1 MSVVVER
8 LQIPGDEP
16 GARPADA
23 PGAVGE
29 IPSSEESWRALVEWL
44 PEYIFSVDLDG
55 VITWINRTGRGL
67 TPADVLGKTVFD
79 MASTAGE
86 REAARAL
93 LARVRRTG
101 KMEVFESGSPDG
113 GGQMVTYES
122 SCIPV
127 TRAGL
132 VVSFLIVTRDVSAN
146 IAARRDLAHSE
157 ERWRALIENS
167 GDAISLTDAT
177 GRILYASPS
186 TTHVLGHRPEDLM
199 GTELRVLVHPDD
211 QPMAR
216 AERERLLSR
225 PGRSTVVPPF
235 RMRHQDGSWRWVE
248 AVWSNLLE
256 VPSVA
261 ALVSNY
267 RDVTARVR
275 LEEQLRQS
283 QKMEAIGL
291 LAGGV
296 AHDFNNLLTV
306 IIGFAESAALSL
318 SADHPASEDL
328 VKVTDAARSAADLT
342 SKLLAFSRR
351 QILRFEVFD
360 VRDLLRS
367 FGGLL
372 ERIVG
377 EDVVVEI
384 AEPSDPLPVEGDP
397 TQLQQV
403 LLNLC
408 TNARQ
413 AMPSGG
419 KLRIEARRVQIPS
432 EGTVG
437 PPRERCEL
445 TVSDTGIGMEEAT
458 RTRAFE
464 PFFTTRPGGTG
475 LGLSVVFGVVKGHR
489 GAIEIE
495 SARGVGTT
503 VRVELPLHGS
513 AIKRRLTPSPT
524 VEPGGTETLLLAE
537 DEPPVRELVARILRR
552 LGYEVLVASDGEEAA
567 QLFARE
573 GDRIALVVL
582 DVIMPRLGGQQ
593 ALARMRALRPDLKAL
608 FVSGYAPEAT
618 GIGELLAGGRVAI
631 VHKPFLAVELA
642 TKVRTLLDR

>member
-1 MSVVVER
+1 V
-8 LQIPGDEP
+8 DEGTP
-16 GARPADA
+16 RPE
-23 PGAVGE
+23 AVTPEGRTV
-29 IPSSEESWRALVEWL
+29 PSAEEHWRAL
-44 PEYIFSVDLDG
+44 LDG
-55 VITWINRTGRGL
+55 VPDFVLGVDLEGRISSINHTRPPL
-67 TPADVLGKTVFD
+67 KPSDVIGKTVFD
-79 MASTAGE
+79 MADPAQ
-86 REAARAL
+86 REPVRGV
-93 LARVRRTG
+93 LARVRRSG
-101 KMEVFESGSPDG
+101 KMEV
-113 GGQMVTYES
+113 YES
-122 SCIPV
+122 SRVEPSGQVIYYESRCIPV
-127 TRAGL
+127 SRNGQ
-132 VVSFLIVTRDVSAN
+132 VVSFLIVTRDVTAN
-146 IAARRDLAHSE
+146 LRAQRELTASE

-167 GDAISLTDAT
+167 GDAIALTDAT
-177 GRILYASPS
+177 GRFLYASPS
-186 TTHVLGHRPEDLM
+186 TSHVLGHRPDDLVE
-199 GTELRVLVHPDD
+199 TQIRELIHPDD
-211 QPMAR
+211 QAMTR

-235 RMRHQDGSWRWVE
+235 RMRHRDGTWRWVE

-306 IIGFAESAALSL
+306 IIGFAESAGLTL
-318 SADHPASEDL
+318 GADHPATEDL
-328 VKVTDAARSAADLT
+328 AKVTEAARSAADLT

-384 AEPSDPLPVEGDP
+384 VDPTDPLPVEGDP
-397 TQLQQV
+397 VQLQQV
-403 LLNLC
+403 LLNLS

-413 AMPSGG
+413 AMPAGG
-419 KLRIEARRVQIPS
+419 RLRIEARRIHTPTD
-432 EGTVG
+432 GAG
-437 PPRERCEL
+437 PPRERLEL
-445 TVSDTGIGMEEAT
+445 TVADTGIGMEEAT

-489 GAIEIE
+489 GSIEIE

-513 AIKRRLTPSPT
+513 AVKRRLTPTPAP
-524 VEPGGTETLLLAE
+524 EPGGTETLLLAE

-552 LGYEVLVASDGEEAA
+552 LGYEVLVAADGEEAA

-573 GDRIALVVL
+573 ADRISLVVL

-593 ALARMRALRPDLKAL
+593 ALARMRALRPDIKAL

-618 GIGELLAGGRVAI
+618 GIGDLLAGGRVAV

-642 TKVRTLLDR
+642 TKVRHLLDRQ